1 MTLNQWVTLPFTNE
15 EISNA
20 NDGLHMMKD
29 MGLSVFFD
37 YEYGVVSEM
46 QVTTTSALEKTVVM
60 DWFEYLSSNEQYA
73 EQKLYKIAK
82 YIYDKKNV
90 SFIEADD
97 EYKAVG
103 RIYDRLKAI
112 LGYEL
117 YEQENSIVAL
127 VVSYI
132 SKVRKQGILGIECLS
147 AGDIDKK
154 YGCLERYFNLYNV
167 FRKVKYKASAIL
179 AAGATDGSDNPL
191 NGYVTKEQQSRYII
205 TLLSIIDKDERYRD
219 ALANI
224 IGEVSQY
231 GFLPT
236 IEKNVNLGMEEL
248 QLIFM
253 DKGNLHCFDKPEAS
267 AEDSYIAYKSLEDIG
282 DFLYDYI
289 MVIRDLCVEKNK
301 TARNIIYN
309 MAQYNAV
316 VDTYESLIYKILDEI
331 GGACESLDRSV
342 HFSDRIPFDGNVYKK
357 YMEALK
363 DGKNKRIHL
372 KIMCVE
378 QMAEKNF
385 WNLIKVFDSS
395 KGKLYLNAL
404 LKIDEYAL
412 ELSEMNISLAFLP
425 QESLHENSIHEN
437 YALALSRRKEI
448 TKYKKYFD
456 IWESLLMNYFGYCD
470 NELSFMPCVLKYEGN
485 KQWLSDFND
494 TELSMM
500 LEGKRI
506 GNIAKRKAIVERIGG
521 WINDKGVLKIEINS
535 VEDFKAIYDVIYKF
549 KPKAHLK
556 EGKINIGINSFKK
569 KDAIYDELARDEQ
582 VYLILGVFL
591 SKLYNRRDISMNYFI
606 EITNRVKYWLNTNTE
621 FFDVINYDYIMVLV
635 NLFRERWEWP
645 LATGLIERKL
655 KES

>member
-1 MTLNQWVTLPFTNE
+1 MTLNQWVTLSFTDE

-20 NDGLHMMKD
+20 NDGLHMIKD
-29 MGLSVFFD
+29 MGLSAFFD

-46 QVTTTSALEKTVVM
+46 QVATTSALEKTVMM

-73 EQKLYKIAK
+73 EQKLYKIAT
-82 YIYDKKNV
+82 YIHDNKDV
-90 SFIEADD
+90 SFIMADD
-97 EYKAVG
+97 KSKAAG
-103 RIYDRLKAI
+103 RIYDRLKDI
-112 LGYEL
+112 LGYKL
-117 YEQENSIVAL
+117 YEQENSIVEL

-132 SKVRKQGILGIECLS
+132 SEVGKQGLLGIESLS
-147 AGDIDKK
+147 AGDIDEK
-154 YGCLERYFNLYNV
+154 YDCLERYFNLYNV
-167 FRKVKYKASAIL
+167 FRRVKRKASAIL
-179 AAGATDGSDNPL
+179 AAGTADGRDNPL
-191 NGYVTKEQQSRYII
+191 NGYVTKEQQGRYII

-224 IGEVSQY
+224 LGEVSQY

-253 DKGNLHCFDKPEAS
+253 DKGDLHYFDKTEDS
-267 AEDSYIAYKSLEDIG
+267 AEGSYIAYKSLEDIG

-289 MVIRDLCVEKNK
+289 MVTRDFCVGKSK

-316 VDTYESLIYKILDEI
+316 VGTYENLIYKILDEI

-342 HFSDRIPFDGNVYKK
+342 YFSDRIPFDGNVYKK

-395 KGKLYLNAL
+395 KGELYLNAL

-412 ELSEMNISLAFLP
+412 ELSGMNISLAFLP

-470 NELSFMPCVLKYEGN
+470 NELSFMPCVSKYEGN
-485 KQWLSDFND
+485 KKWLSDFND
-494 TELSMM
+494 TELAMM

-506 GNIAKRKAIVERIGG
+506 GNMAKRKVIVERIGG

-535 VEDFKAIYDVIYKF
+535 VEDFKAIYDVVYKF

-569 KDAIYDELARDEQ
+569 EDAVYDELTRDEQ

-606 EITNRVKYWLNTNTE
+606 EVANRVKYWLNTNTE

-655 KES
+655 QEN